1 MTTENFPSPEPL
13 AATSTHNFDSR
24 DTDTNPSLGV
34 DVLPPVI
41 PLSPAPGAFPPLLP
55 PPDELRT
62 NVISREEFPDVI
74 SSTPPP
80 LPPAGPRVAPLGAP
94 PPPPPRSTAAPQGK
108 ASSAAKSPA
117 LEAIRKQA
125 AALAAKDWAKLLKA
139 EINARWF
146 FSVAAAVLLFW
157 VLALSPLFVYSLAV
171 ARPKAPVDAA
181 LEKETKEKRQ
191 SIAEAQKLFAAG
203 QYERSLALCR
213 TVLARSPNN
222 QLARRFALMSENA
235 MAGRQQQADKA
246 ASAEKAMLAARA
258 AFAQGNYEEAKRGA
272 DEVLSLDGG
281 RVEAQQLRTD
291 ATTKIAEAEA
301 AAAAKKKAVKTAAPV
316 ARRAS
321 TPTSVA
327 MAQRQ
332 PSAPPA
338 VAAAP
343 SGPTTLRLVFDS
355 PISEGNLMVAVNDK
369 IVLRQPFDFRK
380 GGLFKKVNATGT
392 VDVALPIQAGALSVK
407 AWLSGP
413 DIPASLLA
421 QTSAQ
426 ISAGETKVLRLD
438 YSNGRL
444 SARVQ

>member
-1 MTTENFPSPEPL
+1 M
-13 AATSTHNFDSR
+13 
-24 DTDTNPSLGV
+24 
-34 DVLPPVI
+34 
-41 PLSPAPGAFPPLLP
+41 
-55 PPDELRT
+55 
-62 NVISREEFPDVI
+62 
-74 SSTPPP
+74 
-80 LPPAGPRVAPLGAP
+80 
-94 PPPPPRSTAAPQGK
+94 
-108 ASSAAKSPA
+108 
-117 LEAIRKQA
+117 
-125 AALAAKDWAKLLKA
+125 KA
-139 EINARWF
+139 EINSRWF
-146 FSVAAAVLLFW
+146 FSVAGGVLLFW

-171 ARPKAPVDAA
+171 ARPKEPVDAA

-235 MAGRQQQADKA
+235 LAGRQQQADKA